1 MDIYEKSVGR
11 NATLIVGL
19 TPNPDGVLP
28 VGDVARLEEWGRE
41 INRRFGKPLAQ
52 TSGNKSRLSLSLK
65 GTQTANYYI
74 LQEDLSQGQR
84 IRAYRIEAKVGGKWK
99 AVAQGTS
106 VGHKRIEAFEPV
118 EASGFRVVVEQ
129 CKGTP
134 CIRNFSIYNTNH

>member
-11 NATLIVGL
+11 NATLIIGL
-19 TPNPDGVLP
+19 TPNPDGLLP
-28 VGDVARLEEWGRE
+28 AGDVARLEEGGRE
-41 INRRFGKPLAQ
+41 INRRFGQPLAQ
-52 TSGNKSRLSLSLK
+52 TSGQGKRLRLSLK
-65 GTQTANYYI
+65 GKQTANYYI

-84 IRAYRIEAKVGGKWK
+84 IRSYRVEAKVAGKWQT
-99 AVAQGTS
+99 VAQGTS

-118 EASGFRVVVEQ
+118 EASDFRVVVEQ